1 MKADISFHFD
11 EFFIILTW
19 SLGRLLAARC
29 SAEVDDLQRSMICS
43 ERITS
48 DHR

>member
-29 SAEVDDLQRSMICS
+29 SAEVDDLQRADN
-43 ERITS
+43 ERSQVNQQLI
-48 DHR
+48 